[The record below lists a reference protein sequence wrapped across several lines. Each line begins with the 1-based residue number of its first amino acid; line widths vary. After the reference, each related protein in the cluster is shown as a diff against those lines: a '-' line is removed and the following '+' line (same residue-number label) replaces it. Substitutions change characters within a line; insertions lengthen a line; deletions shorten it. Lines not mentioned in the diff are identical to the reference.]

1 MAGYGPAVPVE
12 FLSDEQAEAYGAFAE
27 VPTRPELE
35 RFFFLDDADRDLIA
49 LRRSDGHRLG
59 MAVQIGT
66 VRYIG
71 RFLGDDPLAVP
82 WEVVEYLAGQL
93 GIEDTSSVK
102 RYAER
107 RRTPYEHA
115 REIQERFQYRDFS
128 DRAWG
133 REFRSFLYGRAWTHA
148 EGPVALFNHAVTWLR
163 RHRVLLPGVSV
174 LARQVSEAR
183 TASERRL
190 YQAVARAAHRVDP
203 QLAPA
208 LRTLLV
214 VPDGRRVSE
223 LERLRTPPVKSTG
236 TAMVRALERV
246 EEISAFGLGRVNLA
260 SVPVNRLNTLARYGQ
275 LSKAQTIERA
285 PEPRQTALLTAVV
298 RQLEAQAVDDALD
311 LFAVLMANRL
321 ISPARR
327 ASERD
332 RLAMLPQLEKAA
344 RILAKASK
352 ILTEELDLVAEAG
365 TDLDVGALWAA
376 VEEAVPRTA
385 VAGAVATVEAL
396 VPEDD
401 GSAEAAM
408 REKLALRYNTVRPF
422 LSLLGESD
430 ALGAAPAGRRLLAA
444 VRRLPALSRR
454 RVKDRPLLPREVDA
468 ELVPAMWKRA
478 VFSNPKLPQGAVDR
492 DAYVVCVLE
501 QLHRA
506 LNNRNVFA
514 SPSNRWADPRAR
526 LLDGARWEAMKADV
540 LAGLSLSEDAGEH
553 LAQLTR
559 VLDAAW
565 RQMADR
571 LAEAGD
577 EAKVEIVVP
586 DGGGR
591 AKLSVDKLG
600 AVGEPESLTWLKQ
613 TTEAMLP
620 RIDLPDLLFE
630 VHSWTGFLDAFK
642 HVSDRPSRMEGL
654 LVSLVALLVA
664 ESCNIGL
671 TPVIDSTS
679 TNKALTRSRLS
690 HVDQNYLRADTIAAA
705 NAALITAQS
714 RIELAQMWGGG
725 LLASVD
731 GLRFVV
737 PVKSIN
743 TAPSPKY
750 YGYKR
755 GLTWL
760 NAVNDQVAGIG
771 AMVVRGTPR
780 DSLFTLDTLLNL
792 DGGVRP
798 EMVATDNA
806 SYSDMAF
813 GLYKML
819 GFRFAPRF
827 RDLQDQRFW
836 RADLPESEMP
846 AAGYGPLEAIA
857 RNKVNLKRIA
867 THWPDML
874 RVAGSLITNQVRAY
888 DLLRMFGR
896 EGHPTPLGAAFA
908 EYGRI
913 DKTMHLLALVD
924 PVDDTY
930 RRLMNRQLTVQES
943 RHRLAR
949 AICHGGRGQIRQAYR
964 DGQEDQLAALGL
976 VLNAVVL
983 WNTRYLDAVVAQL
996 RAEGHEIRDEDIARL
1011 SPLKNR
1017 HINFL
1022 GRYLFNIKASGP
1034 GQGLRPLRDP
1044 DAVEDDEDEE

>member
-1 MAGYGPAVPVE
+1 VPVE
-12 FLSDEQAEAYGAFAE
+12 FLSDEQVEAYGAFAE

-128 DRAWG
+128 DRTWG

-183 TASERRL
+183 TAAERRL
-190 YQAVARAAHRVDP
+190 YQAVARAAYRVDP

-246 EEISAFGLGRVNLA
+246 EEISAFGLGRVNLS

-327 ASERD
+327 ASDRD

-430 ALGAAPAGRRLLAA
+430 ALGAALAGRRLLTA

-468 ELVPAMWKRA
+468 ELVPAMWRRA

-514 SPSNRWADPRAR
+514 APSNRWADPRAR

-586 DGGGR
+586 EGGGR

-642 HVSDRPSRMEGL
+642 HVSDRPTRMEGL

-671 TPVIDSTS
+671 TPVIDSTN

-836 RADLPESEMP
+836 RAELPETEGEAP

-964 DGQEDQLAALGL
+964 EGQEDQLAALGL

-983 WNTRYLDAVVAQL
+983 WNTRYLDAAVARL
-996 RAEGHEIRDEDIARL
+996 RAEGHDIKDEDVARL
-1011 SPLKNR
+1011 SPLKDR

-1022 GRYLFNIKASGP
+1022 GRYLFNIKASAP
-1034 GQGLRPLRDP
+1034 GQGLRPFRDP
-1044 DAVEDDEDEE
+1044 DAAEDDESD

>member
-1 MAGYGPAVPVE
+1 MPVE

>member
-1 MAGYGPAVPVE
+1 MPVE
-12 FLSDEQAEAYGAFAE
+12 FLTDEQAEAYGTFTE

-35 RFFFLDDADRDLIA
+35 RFFFLDDDDRDLIA
-49 LRRSDGHRLG
+49 LRRTDAHRLG
-59 MAVQIGT
+59 MAVQICT

-93 GIEDTSSVK
+93 GIADASCVK
-102 RYAER
+102 RYPER

-115 REIQERFQYRDFS
+115 EEIQERFKYRDFT
-128 DRAWG
+128 DRRWG
-133 REFRSFLYGRAWTHA
+133 REFRGFLYGRAWTHA

-163 RHRVLLPGVSV
+163 RNRVLLPGVSV

-183 TASERRL
+183 TAAERRL
-190 YQAVARAAHRVDP
+190 YEAVARAAHRADP
-203 QLAPA
+203 ALAPA
-208 LRTLLV
+208 LAQLLV
-214 VPDGRRVSE
+214 VPEGRRVSE

-236 TAMVRALERV
+236 TAMVRAMERV
-246 EEISAFGLGRVNLA
+246 EEISAFALGRVNL
-260 SVPVNRLNTLARYGQ
+260 SRVPVNRLSTLARYGQ

-285 PEPRQTALLTAVV
+285 PEPRRTALLTAVV

-311 LFAVLMANRL
+311 LFAVLMANRM

-327 ASERD
+327 ASERE

-352 ILTEELDLVAEAG
+352 ILTEELDLVAEHDA
-365 TDLDVGALWAA
+365 DLDVAALWAA

-408 REKLALRYNTVRPF
+408 RENLASRYNTVRPF

-430 ALGAAPAGRRLLAA
+430 ALDAAPAGRRILKA

-468 ELVPAMWKRA
+468 DLVPAMWRRA
-478 VFSNPKLPQGAVDR
+478 VFSNAKLPQGAVDR

-501 QLHRA
+501 HLHRA
-506 LNNRNVFA
+506 LNRRDVFA
-514 SPSNRWADPRAR
+514 APSNRWADRRAR
-526 LLDGARWEAMKADV
+526 LLDGPRWEAVRPDV
-540 LAGLSLSEDAGEH
+540 LAGLSLTEDAAEH

-559 VLDAAW
+559 GLDAAW

-571 LAEAGD
+571 LEEAGAD
-577 EAKVEIVVP
+577 AKVEIVIP
-586 DGGGR
+586 EGGGR
-591 AKLSVDKLG
+591 ARLSVDKLG
-600 AVGEPESLTWLKQ
+600 AVGEPESLTWLKA

-630 VHSWTGFLDAFK
+630 VHSWTSFLDSFG
-642 HVSDRPSRMEGL
+642 HVSDRRTRMEGL
-654 LVSLVALLVA
+654 LVSLVALLVSQ
-664 ESCNIGL
+664 SCNIGL
-671 TPVIDSTS
+671 TPVIDPN
-679 TNKALTRSRLS
+679 NKALTRSRLS
-690 HVDQNYLRADTIAAA
+690 HVDQNYVRADTIAAA
-705 NAALITAQS
+705 NAALIGAQS

-743 TAPSPKY
+743 TGPSPKY

-755 GLTWL
+755 GVTWL

-780 DSLFTLDTLLNL
+780 DSLYTLDTLLNL
-792 DGGVRP
+792 DGGVKP

-827 RDLQDQRFW
+827 RDLSDQRFW
-836 RADLPESEMP
+836 RADLPDGEEL
-846 AAGYGPLEAIA
+846 ADGYGPLEDVAC
-857 RNKVNLKRIA
+857 NKVSLKKIA

-964 DGQEDQLAALGL
+964 EGQEDQLAALGL

-983 WNTRYLDAVVAQL
+983 WNTRYLDAAVARL
-996 RAEGHEIRDEDIARL
+996 RAEGHDIKDEDVARL
-1011 SPLKNR
+1011 SPLKDR

-1022 GRYLFNIKASGP
+1022 GRYLFNITASGP
-1034 GQGLRPLRDP
+1034 GQGLRPFRDP
-1044 DAVEDDEDEE
+1044 DAIEDDEDDA